1 MWQTLFWAAVAFLV
15 GHHFGWQGA
24 HHTVASECER
34 LGGFYVGKTI
44 YKCTAIERPENK
56 DQKNKETKEEQ

>member
-1 MWQTLFWAAVAFLV
+1 MWMTLFFVAVALSI
-15 GHHFGWQGA
+15 GWNLGYRGA

-34 LGGFYVGKTI
+34 LGAFYVGKTI

-56 DQKNKETKEEQ
+56 DQEKK